1 MATLDVTLAQESD
14 FNNMLIVTGQ
24 NRILKYSIAYQSD
37 GLWNDL
43 YQGSVDPK
51 TQPQSFMGYGFIELP
66 FEQMVRTDK
75 IRIKIMASDGKPS
88 IYSIRLRKR

>member
-24 NRILKYSIAYQSD
+24 NSILKYSIAYQSD

-51 TQPQSFMGYGFIELP
+51 TQPQSYGFIELP

-75 IRIKIMASDGKPS
+75 IRIKILASDGKPS